1 MVFTPAEQVIP
12 AKARVGPDDDR
23 DLRPALPNPAD
34 DPFQFLHRS
43 RGPIDIGTPQP
54 GAQQMLPREDVQR
67 EITVVAVVTV
77 KEPAFLLAMDRVV
90 GRIQIQHDLLGRR
103 FVATGGSRS
112 CCVGDRRFHLHAK
125 HRFECTDARV
135 EFRLGAMHAA
145 MEVIQLPHQIQ
156 LIPLLALLSS
166 FVTPWVVVLA
176 SSLF

>member
-90 GRIQIQHDLLGRR
+90 GRIQIQHHLLGRR
-103 FVATGGSRS
+103 FVG
-112 CCVGDRRFHLHAK
+112 LHEGIHHPAVDPVRV
-125 HRFECTDARV
+125 HRDLLV
-135 EFRLGAMHAA
+135 PLLLIDLGAGQLQPVQRTPCPPAPSPDLRPAA
-145 MEVIQLPHQIQ
+145 
-156 LIPLLALLSS
+156 
-166 FVTPWVVVLA
+166 A
-176 SSLF
+176 SPPTDRPYSTATASIGSVRN